1 LYQPRIYRDE
11 MNSDR
16 FRLFSSIH
24 RESDLMVGVSHHKYH
39 PEMESVCRK
48 EQLYLYELLSA
59 HIATNPTFVT
69 SLSPLH
75 IPADPDMPE
84 ELKCMYKC
92 ARTTGTGPMS
102 SVAGL
107 FAEFVG
113 RAIESMVSNTGDSG
127 EDPAEDSAEIMVEN
141 GGDLYVKNRKELVVV
156 VHAGKVALS
165 GKLGL
170 VIPPGEWGVC
180 TSSGTLGHS
189 FSRGKADAVTV
200 VSRSTP
206 LADAWAT
213 ALANDIERAQDI
225 EALLEK
231 VAEIPEILACVVI
244 AGGQMGI
251 RGAFETKLLT

>member
-1 LYQPRIYRDE
+1 

-16 FRLFSSIH
+16 FRLFSSVH
-24 RESDLMVGVSHHKYH
+24 LESDLLVGVSHPNYF
-39 PEMESVCRK
+39 PDMETACKK
-48 EQLYLYELLSA
+48 EQRYLYKLLA
-59 HIATNPTFVT
+59 GHIAANPSFAS
-69 SLSPLH
+69 SLSPLQ
-75 IPADPDMPE
+75 IPADQDISAQLE
-84 ELKCMYKC
+84 CMYNC
-92 ARTTGTGPMS
+92 ARVTGTGPMS

-113 RAIESMVSNTGDSG
+113 RAIGSMVSSTRASTSVAG
-127 EDPAEDSAEIMVEN
+127 EEPAEVLVEN
-141 GGDLYVKNRKELVVV
+141 GGDLYVKNREEMVAV

-180 TSSGTLGHS
+180 TSSGTHGHS
-189 FSRGKADAVTV
+189 FSKGKADAVTV

-213 ALANDIERAQDI
+213 SLANDVEGARDI

-231 VAEIPEILACVVI
+231 VADIPEIMSCVVI
-244 AGGQMGI
+244 ADGKMGI

>member
-1 LYQPRIYRDE
+1 MYQPRIYRDE
-11 MNSDR
+11 VNSDR

-24 RESDLMVGVSHHKYH
+24 HESDLLVGVSHHKYH

-48 EQLYLYELLSA
+48 EQLHLYKLLKA

-69 SLSPLH
+69 SLSPLQ
-75 IPADPDMPE
+75 IPADPNMSE
-84 ELKCMYKC
+84 ELNCMYKC
-92 ARTTGTGPMS
+92 AHTTGTGPMS
-102 SVAGL
+102 SVAGI

-113 RAIESMVSNTGDSG
+113 RAIGSMVSCAGN
-127 EDPAEDSAEIMVEN
+127 SAEISSEASAEVMVEN
-141 GGDLYVKNRKELVVV
+141 GGDLYVKNREELVVV

-213 ALANDIERAQDI
+213 ALANDIEGAQDI
-225 EALLEK
+225 EPLLER
-231 VAEIPEILACVVI
+231 VAEIPEIMACVVI